1 MEKGPSYRQATRQ
14 DDRDSEEHRCDRRIA
29 KVNNNPNSFGSGDLK
44 RKIMENPVNSIKDPK
59 IRAYFEDITEKRT
72 PSSTL
77 TADELEEGA
86 NQFIEG
92 LDKALAEGEEMIAR
106 ARLSKLGNVP
116 EAISFSYIAKKYFG
130 KSRGWLM
137 QKINGNT
144 VNGKQAAFTEE
155 ERKQFRAAL
164 QDISKQL
171 SIAALAF

>member
-1 MEKGPSYRQATRQ
+1 
-14 DDRDSEEHRCDRRIA
+14 
-29 KVNNNPNSFGSGDLK
+29 
-44 RKIMENPVNSIKDPK
+44 MENPVNSIKDPK

-72 PSSTL
+72 PATTL

-92 LDKALAEGEEMIAR
+92 LDKALAEGDEMIAR
-106 ARLSKLGNVP
+106 ARLSKLGDVP

-137 QKINGNT
+137 QKVNGNM
-144 VNGKQAAFTEE
+144 VNGKKATFTED
-155 ERKQFRAAL
+155 ERRQFRAAL